1 MLVIEALR
9 ALVRNHRAGISIA
22 TAFAMTMLIGA
33 AALAIDVGSLYLDRR
48 KLQGIADAAAMAAA
62 GRPGEERA
70 AAERIIAANC
80 DCGIRI
86 AALTTGT
93 YTPDT
98 AVVAEQRFVANAAAG
113 ASANA
118 VRIVLARDRPLYFG
132 RFLTGRDESIIRAAA
147 TGARRGY
154 AAFSLGSRVAA
165 VNGGLPNALLSGL
178 TGSELNL
185 SLMDYNAL
193 ASTDIDL
200 LAFSDALRTEIDADV
215 LTFGQTLDSQVTL
228 PQVVSAL
235 ASASDGQAAGVLEHI
250 ADRAVPRSL
259 LPSRAIDLGPRSS
272 SIRVDPA
279 NPVKV
284 NALSLLR
291 AMLLLSSANRQVDL
305 AVASSLPG
313 GSGIDIALLI
323 GEPPAHSP
331 LIAVTDTN
339 QVVVRTAQV
348 RLKIDVKVQ
357 TPIASVHIPV
367 LAELGSASARIADI
381 DCAPNSSA
389 AVSLAVVT
397 SPAMLAIG
405 TVDAAD
411 FQNMQRP
418 LDPRSA
424 RVVQLPLASVD
435 AEAELV
441 LSDLGEKQVAF
452 SRSDI
457 DDGRVKTVSSS
468 GLVAGAA
475 KSLADRMDLRIN
487 LLGIGLNLHALRTI
501 VADSV
506 ALAAPVLDTVVADI
520 TGLLGVQVG
529 QADAR
534 VNALR
539 CGKAKLV

>member
-1 MLVIEALR
+1 MALIETLR
-9 ALVRNHRAGISIA
+9 TLVRESRGGISIA

-33 AALAIDVGSLYLDRR
+33 AALAVDVGSLYLDRR

-62 GRPGEERA
+62 VRPGEERA

-80 DCGIRI
+80 DCGINI
-86 AALTTGT
+86 AALTVGT
-93 YTPDT
+93 YTPEK
-98 AVVAEQRFVANAAAG
+98 AVAAEQRFTTGG

-118 VRIVLARDRPLYFG
+118 VRISLTRNRPLYFG
-132 RFLTGRDESIIRAAA
+132 RFLTGKTDTVIRASA

-178 TGSELNL
+178 TGSNINL
-185 SLMDYNAL
+185 SLMDYEAL
-193 ASTDIDL
+193 ATTDIDL
-200 LAFSDALRTEIDADV
+200 LAFSDALRTEIDAEV
-215 LTFGQTLDSQVTL
+215 LTFGQTLDSHVTL

-235 ASASDGQAAGVLEHI
+235 ASASDGQPARALEHI
-250 ADRAVPRSL
+250 ADRALPRSL
-259 LPSRAIDLGPRSS
+259 LPSRAIDLGPRAS
-272 SIRVDPA
+272 SIRIDPA

-348 RLKIDVKVQ
+348 RLKIDAKVQ
-357 TPIASVHIPV
+357 TPLASVHVPV

-381 DCAPNSSA
+381 DCGPNSSA

-405 TVDAAD
+405 TVDNAD
-411 FQNMQRP
+411 FQDMQRP

-424 RVVQLPLASVD
+424 RVVKLPLASVD

-441 LSDLGEKQVAF
+441 LSDLNEKQVAF

-475 KSLADRMDLRIN
+475 KSLSDRMDLRVN
-487 LLGIGLNLHALRTI
+487 VLGIGFNLNALRAA
-501 VADSV
+501 VSDSV
-506 ALAAPVLDTVVADI
+506 ALAAPVLDTVIADI
-520 TGLLGVQVG
+520 AGLLGVHVG

>member
-1 MLVIEALR
+1 MALLPFLCG
-9 ALVRNHRAGISIA
+9 LVRDRRAGISIA

-33 AALAIDVGSLYLDRR
+33 AALAVDVGSLYLDRR

-80 DCGIRI
+80 DCGIQI

-93 YTPDT
+93 YTPERT
-98 AVVAEQRFVANAAAG
+98 VAAEQRFAPGG

-118 VRIVLARDRPLYFG
+118 VQISLTRNRPLYFG
-132 RFLTGRDESIIRAAA
+132 RFLTGKSDTVIRATA

-165 VNGGLPNALLSGL
+165 VHGGLPNALLSGL
-178 TGSELNL
+178 TGSELSL

-200 LAFSDALRTEIDADV
+200 LAFSEALRTEIDADV
-215 LTFGQTLDSQVTL
+215 LTFGQTLDSHVTL

-250 ADRAVPRSL
+250 AGRALPRSL

-291 AMLLLSSANRQVDL
+291 AMLLLSNANRQVDL
-305 AVASSLPG
+305 SVASALPG
-313 GSGIDIALLI
+313 GSGIDIALLV

-348 RLKIDVKVQ
+348 RLKIDTRVQ
-357 TPIASVHIPV
+357 TLLASVHVPV
-367 LAELGSASARIADI
+367 LAELGSASARISEI
-381 DCAPNSSA
+381 DCGPDSSA

-411 FQNMQRP
+411 FQDMKRP
-418 LDPRSA
+418 LDPAPA
-424 RVVQLPLASVD
+424 RVVKLPLASVD

-441 LSDLGEKQVAF
+441 LSDLAEKPVAF
-452 SRSDI
+452 SRRDI
-457 DDGRVKTVSSS
+457 DDGQVKTVSSS
-468 GLVAGAA
+468 GIVAGAA
-475 KSLADRMDLRIN
+475 RSLADRMELRVN
-487 LLGIGLNLHALRTI
+487 VLGIGLNLNALRSA
-501 VADSV
+501 VADGV
-506 ALAAPVLDTVVADI
+506 ALAAPVVDTVIADL
-520 TGLLGVQVG
+520 TGLLGVHVG

>member
-1 MLVIEALR
+1 MALIETLR
-9 ALVRNHRAGISIA
+9 AFARDSHAGISIA

-33 AALAIDVGSLYLDRR
+33 AALAVDVGSLYLDRR

-86 AALTTGT
+86 AVLTLGA
-93 YTPDT
+93 YTPEK
-98 AVVAEQRFVANAAAG
+98 AVAAEQRFTPGG
-113 ASANA
+113 ASTNA
-118 VRIVLARDRPLYFG
+118 VRILLTRDRPLYFG
-132 RFLTGRDESIIRAAA
+132 RFLTGKSESTINATA

-178 TGSELNL
+178 TGSNINL
-185 SLMDYNAL
+185 SLMDYEAL
-193 ASTDIDL
+193 ATTDIDL

-215 LTFGQTLDSQVTL
+215 LTFGQTLDSQVTM

-235 ASASDGQAAGVLEHI
+235 ASASDGQAARALEHI
-250 ADRAVPRSL
+250 ADRALPRSL
-259 LPSRAIDLGPRSS
+259 LPSRAIDLGPKSS
-272 SIRVDPA
+272 SIRIDPA

-348 RLKIDVKVQ
+348 RLKIDAKVQ
-357 TPIASVHIPV
+357 TPLASVHVPV

-381 DCAPNSSA
+381 DCGPNSGA

-411 FQNMQRP
+411 FQDMQRP

-424 RVVQLPLASVD
+424 RVVKLPLASVD

-441 LSDLGEKQVAF
+441 LSDLNEKQVAF
-452 SRSDI
+452 SRRDI

-475 KSLADRMDLRIN
+475 KSLSDRMDLRVN
-487 LLGIGLNLHALRTI
+487 VLGIGLNLNALRAA
-501 VADSV
+501 VGDSV
-506 ALAAPVLDTVVADI
+506 ALAAPVLDTVIADI
-520 TGLLGVQVG
+520 TGLLGVHVG

>member
-1 MLVIEALR
+1 MILIEALR
-9 ALVRNHRAGISIA
+9 TLVHDRHAGISIA

-33 AALAIDVGSLYLDRR
+33 AALAVDVGSLYLDRR

-80 DCGIRI
+80 DCGIAI

-93 YTPDT
+93 YTPEK
-98 AVVAEQRFVANAAAG
+98 AVAAEQRFTTGG
-113 ASANA
+113 ASTNA
-118 VRIVLARDRPLYFG
+118 VRISLTRNRPLYFG
-132 RFLTGRDESIIRAAA
+132 RVLTGKTDTVIRATA

-178 TGSELNL
+178 TGSNINL
-185 SLMDYNAL
+185 SLMDYEAL
-193 ASTDIDL
+193 ATTDIDL
-200 LAFSDALRTEIDADV
+200 LAFSDALRTEIDAEV
-215 LTFGQTLDSQVTL
+215 LTFGQTLDSQVTM

-235 ASASDGQAAGVLEHI
+235 AAASDGQAANALEHI
-250 ADRAVPRSL
+250 ADRALPRSL
-259 LPSRAIDLGPRSS
+259 FPSRAIDLGPRSS

-291 AMLLLSSANRQVDL
+291 AMLLLGSANRQVDL
-305 AVASSLPG
+305 SVASNLPG

-348 RLKIDVKVQ
+348 RLKMDARVQ
-357 TPIASVHIPV
+357 TPLASVHVPV
-367 LAELGSASARIADI
+367 LAELGSASARISDI
-381 DCAPNSSA
+381 DCGPNSSA

-405 TVDAAD
+405 TVDSAD
-411 FQNMQRP
+411 FQDMQRP

-424 RVVQLPLASVD
+424 RVVKLPLASVD

-441 LSDLGEKQVAF
+441 LSDLAEKQVAF

-475 KSLADRMDLRIN
+475 KSLSDRMDLRVN
-487 LLGIGLNLHALRTI
+487 VLGIGLNLNALRAA
-501 VADSV
+501 VSDSV
-506 ALAAPVLDTVVADI
+506 ALAAPVLDTVIADI
-520 TGLLGVQVG
+520 TGLLGVHVG

>member
-1 MLVIEALR
+1 MATTSFLR
-9 ALVRNHRAGISIA
+9 RLAGDRRAGVSIPV
-22 TAFAMTMLIGA
+22 AFGMTMLIGS
-33 AALAIDVGSLYLDRR
+33 AALAVDIGSLYLDRR

-86 AALTTGT
+86 DALTPGT
-93 YTPDT
+93 YIADPSVEAERRFAGGGTTP
-98 AVVAEQRFVANAAAG
+98 
-113 ASANA
+113 NA
-118 VRIVLARDRPLYFG
+118 VQIILTRDRPLFFG
-132 RFLTGRDESIIRAAA
+132 SFLTGRRDSTIRATA

-178 TGSELNL
+178 TGSELSL

-200 LAFSDALRTEIDADV
+200 LAFSDALRTEIGADV
-215 LTFGQTLDSQVTL
+215 LTFGQTLDTQVTM
-228 PQVVSAL
+228 PQVVAAL
-235 ASASDGQAAGVLEHI
+235 ARASDGRAATALEHI
-250 ADRAVPRSL
+250 ADRALPHSL
-259 LPSRAIDLGPRSS
+259 LPSRAIDLGPRASS
-272 SIRVDPA
+272 VRVDAA

-291 AMLLLSSANRQVDL
+291 SMLLLGNANRQVDL
-305 AVASSLPG
+305 SLASNLPG
-313 GSGIDIALLI
+313 GSGIDVALMI

-339 QVVVRTAQV
+339 DVIVRTAQV
-348 RLKIDVKVQ
+348 RLKLDTRVT
-357 TPIASVHIPV
+357 TPLASVHLPV
-367 LAELGSASARIADI
+367 LAELGSASARISDI
-381 DCAPNSSA
+381 DCTANSSA

-397 SPAMLAIG
+397 SAAMVAIG
-405 TVDAAD
+405 TVDDAD

-418 LDPRSA
+418 LDPKRA
-424 RVVQLPLASVD
+424 RVVKLPLASVD

-441 LSDLGEKQVAF
+441 LSDLNEKSVAF
-452 SRSDI
+452 SRRDI
-457 DDGRVKTVSSS
+457 DDGQVKTVSST

-475 KSLADRMDLRIN
+475 KSLADRMELHAN
-487 LLGIGLNLHALRTI
+487 VLGLGLNLKALTAT
-501 VADSV
+501 VGETV
-506 ALAAPVLDTVVADI
+506 GLAAPVLDTVLSDI

-534 VNALR
+534 INALR

>member
-1 MLVIEALR
+1 MALLPFLCG
-9 ALVRNHRAGISIA
+9 LVRDRRAGISIA

-33 AALAIDVGSLYLDRR
+33 AALAVDVGSLYLDRR

-80 DCGIRI
+80 DCGIQI

-93 YTPDT
+93 YTPDRT
-98 AVVAEQRFVANAAAG
+98 VAAEQRFAPGG

-118 VRIVLARDRPLYFG
+118 VQISLTRNRPLYFG
-132 RFLTGRDESIIRAAA
+132 RFLTGKSDTVIRATA

-165 VNGGLPNALLSGL
+165 VHGGLPNALLSGL
-178 TGSELNL
+178 TGSELSL

-200 LAFSDALRTEIDADV
+200 LAFSEALRTEIDADV
-215 LTFGQTLDSQVTL
+215 QTFGQTLDSHVTL

-235 ASASDGQAAGVLEHI
+235 ASASDGQVAGVLEHI
-250 ADRAVPRSL
+250 AGRAMPRSL

-291 AMLLLSSANRQVDL
+291 AMLLLSNANRQVDL
-305 AVASSLPG
+305 SIASALPG

-348 RLKIDVKVQ
+348 RLKIDTRVQ
-357 TPIASVHIPV
+357 TLLASVHVPV
-367 LAELGSASARIADI
+367 LAELGSASARISEI
-381 DCAPNSSA
+381 DCGPNSSA

-405 TVDAAD
+405 TVNAAD
-411 FQNMQRP
+411 FQDMERP
-418 LDPRSA
+418 LDPAPA
-424 RVVQLPLASVD
+424 RVVKLPLASVD

-441 LSDLGEKQVAF
+441 LSDLAEKPVAF
-452 SRSDI
+452 SRRDI
-457 DDGRVKTVSSS
+457 DDGQVKTVSSS
-468 GLVAGAA
+468 GVVAGAA
-475 KSLADRMDLRIN
+475 QSLADRMELRVN
-487 LLGIGLNLHALRTI
+487 VLGIGLNLNALRSA
-501 VADSV
+501 VADGV
-506 ALAAPVLDTVVADI
+506 ALAAPVVDTVIADL
-520 TGLLGVQVG
+520 TGLLGVHVG